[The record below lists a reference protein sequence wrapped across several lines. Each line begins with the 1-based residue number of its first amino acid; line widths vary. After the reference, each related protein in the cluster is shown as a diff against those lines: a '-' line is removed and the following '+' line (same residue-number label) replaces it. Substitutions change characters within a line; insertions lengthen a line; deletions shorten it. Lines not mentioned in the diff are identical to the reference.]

1 MNDSANPPL
10 ACSMLL
16 YNIIPNI
23 YQALINTIDKYPG
36 VVNGVFGEE
45 NWMGSDELWADYWAG
60 RRTFSIRGKPA
71 EEVIRSAYQS
81 YKQATK

>member
-1 MNDSANPPL
+1 
-10 ACSMLL
+10 MLL